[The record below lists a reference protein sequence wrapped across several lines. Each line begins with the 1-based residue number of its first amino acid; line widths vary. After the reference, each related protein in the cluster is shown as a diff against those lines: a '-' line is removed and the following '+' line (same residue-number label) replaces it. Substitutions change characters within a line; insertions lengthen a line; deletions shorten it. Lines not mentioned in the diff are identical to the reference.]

1 MSWHNW
7 AGDQVCQPASV
18 ARPGS
23 VAELA
28 EIVAGASSAKVRGSG
43 HSFSEAALTDG
54 VMQMYCCGVVVDLFL
69 PAA

>member
-23 VAELA
+23 VSELT
-28 EIVAGASSAKVRGSG
+28 EVVAGTSSAKVRGSG
-43 HSFSEAALTDG
+43 HSFSDAALTDG
-54 VMQMYCCGVVVDLFL
+54 VMIDLGAMDRVLDVD
-69 PAA
+69 PA